1 MEKINEAISATEKG
15 TIERCQEKLAEGK
28 KIILKQQNLLR
39 IADREVDGWEV
50 IKSDDLTSD
59 SEDEKQLFRA
69 RREAAA
75 NKKEKGSK

>member
-15 TIERCQEKLAEGK
+15 TTERCQEKLAEGK
-28 KIILKQQNLLR
+28 KIILKQQKLLR

>member
-28 KIILKQQNLLR
+28 KIILKQQKLLR
-39 IADREVDGWEV
+39 IADREVDGWEI